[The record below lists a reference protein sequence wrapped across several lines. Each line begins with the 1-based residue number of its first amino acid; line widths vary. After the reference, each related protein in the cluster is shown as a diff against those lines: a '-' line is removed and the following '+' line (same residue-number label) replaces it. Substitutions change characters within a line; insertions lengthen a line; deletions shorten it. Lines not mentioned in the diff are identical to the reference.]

1 MRLGHAMKRRDFI
14 TLLGGA
20 TAAWPLPAGAQQPP
34 MPVVGILRAQSSSSD
49 SVERT
54 VAPLRRGL
62 GEAGFIEGRN
72 VAFEIRSADNDYSR
86 LAELAADLVR
96 RRVSVIYTGGGE
108 VSAHA
113 AKAATTAIPIVFTM
127 GGDPVASGVVPSLN
141 RPGGNI
147 TGIAFLTT
155 ELGPKRLG
163 LLKELA
169 PAAMRYAALVNPA
182 NPATTVITAELRL
195 AAASIGKPIEF
206 FTASSIR
213 EIDTAFAEL
222 VRNGAQALI
231 VGGSSLFPNRAVQ
244 LATLA
249 AHHRLPA
256 IYYERQTVE
265 VGGLMSYGANIS
277 EAVRLSG
284 VYVGRILKGEKPSDL
299 PITLSTK
306 FEFVINLQT
315 ARTLGL
321 TIPPGVLAIADEVIE

>member
-1 MRLGHAMKRRDFI
+1 MRRREFI

-20 TAAWPLPAGAQQPP
+20 AACPLAARAQQPA

-49 SVERT
+49 VLERT
-54 VAPLRRGL
+54 VTPLRRGL
-62 GEAGFIEGRN
+62 SEAGFVEGRN

-86 LAELAADLVR
+86 LPELAADLVR
-96 RRVSVIYTGGGE
+96 RRVTVIYTAGGE
-108 VSAHA
+108 VSALA
-113 AKAATTAIPIVFTM
+113 AKASTTIIPIVFTM
-127 GGDPVASGVVPSLN
+127 GGDPIASGIVASLN

-147 TGIAFLTT
+147 TGVAFLTT

-169 PAAMRYAALVNPA
+169 PAATRYAALVNPA
-182 NPATTVITAELRL
+182 NPATSVITADLRT
-195 AAASIGKPIEF
+195 AAASIGKQIEF
-206 FTASSIR
+206 FMASSIR

-222 VRNGAQALI
+222 VRNGAEALI
-231 VGGSSLFPNRAVQ
+231 VGGSSLFPGRAVQ

-256 IYYERQTVE
+256 IYYERQTVV

-277 EAVRLSG
+277 EATRLG
-284 VYVGRILKGEKPSDL
+284 GIYVGRVLNGEKPANL
-299 PITLSTK
+299 PIMQSTK

-321 TIPPGVLAIADEVIE
+321 TIPPGVLALADDVIE